1 MLSDNDEVIVVLRAR
16 SVRRISKLL
25 AMRSLRGAQG
35 GLFTPLRMTCLIGLL
50 TLGAGCKER
59 PALGG
64 RGDTAES
71 SLGEKRAPS
80 GELAYVTNEDGQN
93 LTVIDTRTDSVVATI
108 PVGTRPRGVKVSP
121 DGRTVYVALSG
132 SPKCPPTMP
141 DEECEKLKA
150 DKSKD
155 GIAEVDV
162 ASRKVRRV
170 LPGGSDPEQ
179 FDISSDGK
187 RLYISN
193 EDAGSAS
200 IVDVQKGTID
210 TTVKVGAEPEGVRI
224 SPDGKIVYVTAESDT
239 SIRVLDAATG
249 AVKAR
254 IKVDRRPRDVAF
266 TPDGKRA
273 YATAEVGGTVS
284 VIDVPAN
291 RVIATIKLPPDAKPM
306 GVRVSPDAQR
316 VYVATGRGGTVE
328 VIDAAT
334 NKIVGSIK
342 VGQRPWGIALTP
354 DGKKLYTANGP
365 SNDVSV
371 VDTEKLT
378 VIATVPVGKIP
389 WGVAIGPAPGTEP
402 S

>member
-1 MLSDNDEVIVVLRAR
+1 MHDDTQL
-16 SVRRISKLL
+16 
-25 AMRSLRGAQG
+25 RSLSR
-35 GLFTPLRMTCLIGLL
+35 LSEVSLRTTPFLL
-50 TLGAGCKER
+50 SLAIISGCKEQ

-64 RGDTAES
+64 RGDTAQAS
-71 SLGEKRAPS
+71 TPANSPS
-80 GELAYVTNEDGQN
+80 GGEFAYVTNEDGQN
-93 LTVIDTRTDSVVATI
+93 LTVIDTRTDSAVATI

-132 SPKCPPTMP
+132 SPKCPPSMP

-155 GIAEVDV
+155 GIAVVDV
-162 ASRKVRRV
+162 AARRVQRV

-187 RLYISN
+187 RLYIAN

-200 IVDVQKGTID
+200 IVNVETGTID

-224 SPDGKIVYVTAESDT
+224 SPDGHLVYVTAESDT

-249 AVKAR
+249 ALKGR
-254 IKVDRRPRDVAF
+254 IKVGRRPRDVAF

-273 YATAEVGGTVS
+273 YASAEVGGTVS
-284 VIDVPAN
+284 VIDVPTS
-291 RVIATIKLPPDAKPM
+291 RVIATIAFSKEAKPM
-306 GVRVSPDAQR
+306 GVRISPDAKR

-328 VIDAAT
+328 VIDVAT
-334 NKIVGSIK
+334 NKVVGSVK
-342 VGQRPWGIALTP
+342 VGQRPWGMALTR

-365 SNDVSV
+365 SNDVTV
-371 VDTEKLT
+371 VDTDRLSA
-378 VIATVPVGKIP
+378 IATIPVGKIP
-389 WGVAIGPAPGTEP
+389 WGVAIGPAPGGSSP
-402 S
+402 

>member
-1 MLSDNDEVIVVLRAR
+1 MRLTRCFAEPAPSHGSGQALSVANGLRLTAVAALVLA
-16 SVRRISKLL
+16 
-25 AMRSLRGAQG
+25 ACG
-35 GLFTPLRMTCLIGLL
+35 
-50 TLGAGCKER
+50 KEH
-59 PALGG
+59 PSLGG
-64 RGDTAES
+64 RADTTAAAS
-71 SLGEKRAPS
+71 TSTGS
-80 GELAYVTNEDGQN
+80 VGELAYVTNEDSQN
-93 LTVIDTRTDSVVATI
+93 LSVIDTQTDSVVATLA
-108 PVGTRPRGVKVSP
+108 VGTRPRGVKVSP

-132 SPKCPPTMP
+132 SPKCPPSMP

-150 DKSKD
+150 DKTKD

-162 ASRKVRRV
+162 VARRVRRV

-179 FDISSDGK
+179 FDITNDGK

-200 IVDVQKGTID
+200 VVDVAKGTID

-254 IKVDRRPRDVAF
+254 IKVGRRPRDVAF

-284 VIDVPAN
+284 VIDVANN
-291 RVIATIKLPPDAKPM
+291 RVLATISLPKDAKPM
-306 GVRVSPDAQR
+306 GVRVSPDGDR
-316 VYVATGRGGTVE
+316 VYVATGRGGTVV
-328 VIDAAT
+328 VIDPAT
-334 NKIVGSIK
+334 NKITGSVK

-354 DGKKLYTANGP
+354 DGSKLYTANGP

-371 VDTEKLT
+371 VDTKTLQ
-378 VIATVPVGKIP
+378 VIKTIPVGKIP
-389 WGVAIGPAPGTEP
+389 WGVAIGSAPG
-402 S
+402 SGK

>member
-1 MLSDNDEVIVVLRAR
+1 MLSESDSPAGRLIVP
-16 SVRRISKLL
+16 L
-25 AMRSLRGAQG
+25 AQ
-35 GLFTPLRMTCLIGLL
+35 TYIVGLL
-50 TLGAGCKER
+50 GLALGCKEQ

-64 RGDTAES
+64 RGDTAGS
-71 SLGEKRAPS
+71 TAAQSAPS
-80 GELAYVTNEDGQN
+80 GDELAYVTNEDSQD
-93 LTVIDTRTDSVVATI
+93 LSVIDTRTDSLIATF

-121 DGRTVYVALSG
+121 DGRTVFVALSG
-132 SPKCPPTMP
+132 SPKCPPSMP
-141 DEECEKLKA
+141 DEQCEKLKA

-162 ASRKVRRV
+162 AARKVRRV

-179 FDISSDGK
+179 FDVSNDGK
-187 RLYISN
+187 RLYIAN
-193 EDAGSAS
+193 EDAATAS

-210 TTVKVGAEPEGVRI
+210 TTVKVGAEPEGVRV

-266 TPDGKRA
+266 SPDGKRA

-284 VIDVPAN
+284 VIDVAAN
-291 RVIATIKLPPDAKPM
+291 RVIATIPFSKDAKPM
-306 GVRVSPDAQR
+306 GVRVSPDGHR

-334 NKIVGSIK
+334 HKIVGSVK
-342 VGQRPWGIALTP
+342 VGQRPWGIALTHN
-354 DGKKLYTANGP
+354 GKKLYTANGP

-371 VDTEKLT
+371 VDTDKLT

-389 WGVAIGPAPGTEP
+389 WGVAIGPIPTG
-402 S
+402 SRQ

>member
-1 MLSDNDEVIVVLRAR
+1 MICPNRYFATS
-16 SVRRISKLL
+16 
-25 AMRSLRGAQG
+25 
-35 GLFTPLRMTCLIGLL
+35 LIGLL
-50 TLGAGCKER
+50 TMGACKEQ
-59 PALGG
+59 PSLGG
-64 RGDTAES
+64 RADTAAS
-71 SLGEKRAPS
+71 SSATAMPP
-80 GELAYVTNEDGQN
+80 GELAYVTNEDSQD
-93 LTVIDTRTDSVVATI
+93 LTVISTSADSVVATI

-141 DEECEKLKA
+141 DEECEKLKS
-150 DKSKD
+150 DKTKD
-155 GIAEVDV
+155 GIAEVDILG
-162 ASRKVRRV
+162 RRVRRV

-200 IVDVQKGTID
+200 LVNVQQGTID

-224 SPDGKIVYVTAESDT
+224 SPDGKLVYITAESDT
-239 SIRVLDAATG
+239 SIRVLDAASG

-273 YATAEVGGTVS
+273 YSTAEVGGTVS
-284 VIDVPAN
+284 VIDVGRN
-291 RVIATIKLPPDAKPM
+291 RVITTIKLPKDAKPM
-306 GVRVSPDAQR
+306 GVRVSPDGKR

-328 VIDAAT
+328 VIDTAT
-334 NKIVGSIK
+334 NRIVGSVK
-342 VGQRPWGIALTP
+342 VGQRPWGISLTK

-371 VDTEKLT
+371 VDTDKLT
-378 VIATVPVGKIP
+378 VVKTIPVGKIP
-389 WGVAIGPAPGTEP
+389 WGVAIGPSPGA
-402 S
+402 